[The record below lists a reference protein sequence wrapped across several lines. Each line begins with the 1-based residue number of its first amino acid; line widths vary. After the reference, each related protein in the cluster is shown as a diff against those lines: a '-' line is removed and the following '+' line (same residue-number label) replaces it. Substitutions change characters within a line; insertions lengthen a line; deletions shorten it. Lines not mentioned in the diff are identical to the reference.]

1 MSIAIP
7 EEMALDLTEDMPA
20 PPQPTQAKPVEPPRP
35 AAPPSPGLLSPLTQ
49 ESMADDQGEAPL
61 RGPLVVVDQLLR
73 DRAALMERIEAN
85 DGLLDIARVSLLV
98 TVAGSAVFGAAIGMF
113 RGGEQVLYAALK
125 LPMAVILT
133 AAVCTP
139 AISALRSVF
148 QRQLQVQRDVAL
160 VLTSLALSGLVM
172 AGLAPVLPL
181 VHSFQAGYHQ
191 MILLTVLCAGLA
203 GLVGLHFFARG
214 FTRWVRHERVT
225 MALVLLTLFALVG
238 SQMIWTLR
246 PYVVR
251 PRSEEIP
258 FVRSLEGNFL
268 DSVSTSA
275 RSMMGIYASS
285 RSDSGDHGGYDG
297 DGGRRRG
304 SR

>member
-1 MSIAIP
+1 
-7 EEMALDLTEDMPA
+7 
-20 PPQPTQAKPVEPPRP
+20 V
-35 AAPPSPGLLSPLTQ
+35 LSPLSQ
-49 ESMADDQGEAPL
+49 ESLEDDQGEAPM
-61 RGPLVVVDQLLR
+61 RGPLAVVDLLLR

-85 DGLLDIARVSLLV
+85 QGLLDISRVSLLV
-98 TVAGSAVFGAAIGMF
+98 AVSGAAVFGAAVGMF
-113 RGGEQVLYAALK
+113 RGSQQVLYAALK

-133 AAVCTP
+133 AALCTP
-139 AISALRSVF
+139 AISALRAVF

-172 AGLAPVLPL
+172 AGLAPTLPL
-181 VHSFQAGYHQ
+181 AHSFGAGYHQ
-191 MILLTVLCAGLA
+191 VIILAVLCAALA

-214 FTRWVRHERVT
+214 FTRWVRHERLT

-251 PRSEEIP
+251 PRTQEIP

-268 DSVSTSA
+268 DAVSTSA
-275 RSMMGIYASS
+275 RSMVGIYGGERVKVRVYEGGRSS
-285 RSDSGDHGGYDG
+285 D
-297 DGGRRRG
+297 GRRRG
-304 SR
+304 TP